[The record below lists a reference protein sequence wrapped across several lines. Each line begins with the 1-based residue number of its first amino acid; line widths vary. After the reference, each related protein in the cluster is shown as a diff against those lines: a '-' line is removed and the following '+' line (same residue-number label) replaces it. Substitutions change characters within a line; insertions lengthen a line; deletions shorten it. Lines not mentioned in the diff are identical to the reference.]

1 MLMPF
6 GSAFSVNNLGIK
18 LTDLPLLYFITGIFT
33 MIMGPVLGK
42 LSDSIGKL
50 RIFFFGSLFTIFII
64 LIYCNLGR
72 SPFWLVTGLNTVMMI
87 GILARI
93 ISSSALI
100 TAVPEKA
107 ERGAFMGINSSIQ
120 QVAGGIASIIAGF
133 IVVQTTGGALRHYDT
148 IGYIVAVSMLISVIL
163 MRSIYRYVQKKDRTA
178 QPEAE
183 LAPVIAEI

>member
-1 MLMPF
+1 
-6 GSAFSVNNLGIK
+6 
-18 LTDLPLLYFITGIFT
+18 
-33 MIMGPVLGK
+33 
-42 LSDSIGKL
+42 
-50 RIFFFGSLFTIFII
+50 
-64 LIYCNLGR
+64 
-72 SPFWLVTGLNTVMMI
+72 MMI